1 MKAKKVVLIVVLCI
15 VVLLIAIWGIRE
27 YALWNDGNLQKDN
40 SMSREE
46 VLELLKKG
54 EEYPNYHVSFVG
66 SNNEKYDIYV
76 KDNVFVEYC
85 NNEFRLR
92 EDYNTN
98 EYIMIFKTADK
109 EVAGVNNNLEKLEY
123 QQGSMDYSIVN
134 KLDYKYLGEKELD
147 GRQVIY
153 IETNDNG
160 FIEKY
165 VIDKETGLI
174 VNKINYYK
182 RFLIFTVKSE
192 SKKDIKLDVVTD
204 ENVAR
209 PDLSSYTVV
218 ESE

>member
-1 MKAKKVVLIVVLCI
+1 MKTKKVILIVVLCI

-153 IETNDNG
+153 IQLKNG
-160 FIEKY
+160 SAYTKF
-165 VIDKETGLI
+165 VIDKETGI
-174 VNKINYYK
+174 IINRIDLSK
-182 RFLIFTVKSE
+182 AFIFTTNKNE
-192 SKKDIKLDVVTD
+192 SKRELKLDVVTD
-204 ENVAR
+204 EDVAR
-209 PDLSSYTVV
+209 PDLSKYEVV
-218 ESE
+218 EE

>member
-1 MKAKKVVLIVVLCI
+1 MKTKKVVLIVVLCI

-27 YALWNDGNLQKDN
+27 YVLWNDGKLQKDN
-40 SMSREE
+40 PTSREE

-153 IETNDNG
+153 IQLKNG
-160 FIEKY
+160 SAYTKF
-165 VIDKETGLI
+165 VIDKETGI
-174 VNKINYYK
+174 IINRIDLSK
-182 RFLIFTVKSE
+182 AFIFTTNKNE
-192 SKKDIKLDVVTD
+192 SKRELELDVVTD
-204 ENVAR
+204 EDVAR
-209 PDLSSYTVV
+209 PDLSKYEVV
-218 ESE
+218 EE

>member
-1 MKAKKVVLIVVLCI
+1 MKTKKVILIVVLCI

-85 NNEFRLR
+85 NDEFRLR
-92 EDYNTN
+92 EDYNNN

-153 IETNDNG
+153 IQLKNG
-160 FIEKY
+160 SAYTKF
-165 VIDKETGLI
+165 VIDKETGI
-174 VNKINYYK
+174 IINRIDLSK
-182 RFLIFTVKSE
+182 AFIFTTNKNE
-192 SKKDIKLDVVTD
+192 SKRELKLDVVTD
-204 ENVAR
+204 EDVAR
-209 PDLSSYTVV
+209 PDLSKYEVV
-218 ESE
+218 EE

>member
-1 MKAKKVVLIVVLCI
+1 MKTKKVVLIVVLCI

-27 YALWNDGNLQKDN
+27 YVLWNDGKLQKDN
-40 SMSREE
+40 PMSREE

-153 IETNDNG
+153 IQLKNG
-160 FIEKY
+160 SAYTKF
-165 VIDKETGLI
+165 VIDKETGI
-174 VNKINYYK
+174 IINRIDLSK
-182 RFLIFTVKSE
+182 TFIFTTNKNE
-192 SKKDIKLDVVTD
+192 SKRELKLDVVTD
-204 ENVAR
+204 EDVAR
-209 PDLSSYTVV
+209 PDLSKYEVV
-218 ESE
+218 EE

>member
-1 MKAKKVVLIVVLCI
+1 MKTKKVVLIVVLCV
-15 VVLLIAIWGIRE
+15 VVLFIAIWGIRE
-27 YALWNDGNLQKDN
+27 YVLWNDGKLQKDN
-40 SMSREE
+40 PMSREE
-46 VLELLKKG
+46 VLKLLKKG

-153 IETNDNG
+153 IQLKNG
-160 FIEKY
+160 SAYTKF
-165 VIDKETGLI
+165 VIDKETGI
-174 VNKINYYK
+174 IINRIDLSK
-182 RFLIFTVKSE
+182 AFIFTTSKNE
-192 SKKDIKLDVVTD
+192 SKRELELDVVTD
-204 ENVAR
+204 EDVAR
-209 PDLSSYTVV
+209 PDLSKYGI
-218 ESE
+218 EEE

>member
-1 MKAKKVVLIVVLCI
+1 MKTKKVVLIVVLCI

-27 YALWNDGNLQKDN
+27 YVLWNDGKLQKDN
-40 SMSREE
+40 PMSREE

-54 EEYPNYHVSFVG
+54 EEYPNYHISFIG

-153 IETNDNG
+153 IQLKNG
-160 FIEKY
+160 SAYTKF
-165 VIDKETGLI
+165 VIDKETGI
-174 VNKINYYK
+174 IINRIDLSK
-182 RFLIFTVKSE
+182 AFIFTTNKNE
-192 SKKDIKLDVVTD
+192 SKRELKLDVVTD
-204 ENVAR
+204 EDVAR
-209 PDLSSYTVV
+209 PDLSKYEVV
-218 ESE
+218 EE

>member
-1 MKAKKVVLIVVLCI
+1 MKTKKVVLIVVLCI

-153 IETNDNG
+153 IQLKNG
-160 FIEKY
+160 SAYTKF
-165 VIDKETGLI
+165 VIDKETGI
-174 VNKINYYK
+174 IINRIDLSK
-182 RFLIFTVKSE
+182 AFIFTTNKNE
-192 SKKDIKLDVVTD
+192 SKRELKLDVVTD
-204 ENVAR
+204 EDVAR
-209 PDLSSYTVV
+209 PDLSKYEVV
-218 ESE
+218 EE

>member
-1 MKAKKVVLIVVLCI
+1 MKTKKVILIVVLCI

-40 SMSREE
+40 SMSRQE

-54 EEYPNYHVSFVG
+54 EEYRNHHVSFVG

-153 IETNDNG
+153 IQLKNG
-160 FIEKY
+160 SAYTKF
-165 VIDKETGLI
+165 VIDKETGI
-174 VNKINYYK
+174 IINRIDLSK
-182 RFLIFTVKSE
+182 AFIFTTNKNE
-192 SKKDIKLDVVTD
+192 SKRELKLDVVTD
-204 ENVAR
+204 EDVAR
-209 PDLSSYTVV
+209 PDLSKYEVV
-218 ESE
+218 EE

>member
-1 MKAKKVVLIVVLCI
+1 MKTKKVILIVVLCI

-27 YALWNDGNLQKDN
+27 YVLWNDGKLQKDN
-40 SMSREE
+40 PMSREE

-153 IETNDNG
+153 IQLKNG
-160 FIEKY
+160 SAYTKF
-165 VIDKETGLI
+165 VIDKETGI
-174 VNKINYYK
+174 IINRIDLSK
-182 RFLIFTVKSE
+182 AFIFTTNKNE
-192 SKKDIKLDVVTD
+192 SKRELKLDVVTD
-204 ENVAR
+204 EDVAR
-209 PDLSSYTVV
+209 PDLSKYEVV
-218 ESE
+218 EE

>member
-1 MKAKKVVLIVVLCI
+1 MKTKKVVLIVVLCI

-153 IETNDNG
+153 IQLKNG
-160 FIEKY
+160 SAYTKF
-165 VIDKETGLI
+165 VIDKETGI
-174 VNKINYYK
+174 IINRIDLSK
-182 RFLIFTVKSE
+182 AFIFTTNKNE
-192 SKKDIKLDVVTD
+192 SKRELELDVVTD
-204 ENVAR
+204 EDVAR
-209 PDLSSYTVV
+209 PDLSKYEVV
-218 ESE
+218 EE

>member
-1 MKAKKVVLIVVLCI
+1 MKTKKVVLIVVLCI

-54 EEYPNYHVSFVG
+54 EEYPNYHISFIG

-153 IETNDNG
+153 IQLKNG
-160 FIEKY
+160 SAYTKF
-165 VIDKETGLI
+165 VIDKETGI
-174 VNKINYYK
+174 IINRIDLSK
-182 RFLIFTVKSE
+182 AFIFTTNKNE
-192 SKKDIKLDVVTD
+192 SKRELKLDVVTD
-204 ENVAR
+204 EDVAR
-209 PDLSSYTVV
+209 PDLSKYEVV
-218 ESE
+218 EE

>member
-1 MKAKKVVLIVVLCI
+1 MKTKKVVLIVVLCI

-27 YALWNDGNLQKDN
+27 YVLWNDGKLQKDN
-40 SMSREE
+40 PMSREE

-153 IETNDNG
+153 IQLKNG
-160 FIEKY
+160 SAYTKF
-165 VIDKETGLI
+165 VIDKETGI
-174 VNKINYYK
+174 IINRIDLSK
-182 RFLIFTVKSE
+182 AFIFTTSKNE
-192 SKKDIKLDVVTD
+192 SKRELELDVVTD
-204 ENVAR
+204 EDVAR
-209 PDLSSYTVV
+209 PDLSKYGI
-218 ESE
+218 EEE

>member
-1 MKAKKVVLIVVLCI
+1 MKTKKVVLIVVLCI

-153 IETNDNG
+153 IQLKNG
-160 FIEKY
+160 SAYTKFA
-165 VIDKETGLI
+165 IDKETGI
-174 VNKINYYK
+174 IINRIDLSK
-182 RFLIFTVKSE
+182 AFIFTTNKNE
-192 SKKDIKLDVVTD
+192 SKRELKLDVVTD
-204 ENVAR
+204 EDVAR
-209 PDLSSYTVV
+209 PDLSKYEVV
-218 ESE
+218 EE